1 MRGVTYPTGRPRA
14 WRMPRA
20 TYDRIVEKG
29 ILGPDDKV
37 ELLGGRLIVA
47 EPKYSPHAT
56 SVHLV
61 ARVLRQVFGE
71 GWYVRTEAPLALG
84 QFSEPEPDV
93 CVVRGDIR
101 DYRDAHPTEAA
112 LVVEVAE
119 SSLRLDRTV
128 KKNIYAAGGITDYW
142 IVNLVTRT
150 LEVYREPGDVPRR
163 RREYR
168 RMVTLDPEETV
179 SPLAA
184 PDAPIRVAD
193 LLP

>member
-1 MRGVTYPTGRPRA
+1 
-14 WRMPRA
+14 MPRA
-20 TYDRIVEKG
+20 TYDRIVEHG

-56 SVHLV
+56 AVLLV
-61 ARVLRQVFGE
+61 AETLRRIFRD
-71 GWYVRTEAPLALG
+71 GWHIRTEAPLALG

-93 CVVRGDIR
+93 CVVRGEIR
-101 DYRDAHPTEAA
+101 DYRDAHPTHAG

-119 SSLRLDRTV
+119 SSLRLDRTI
-128 KKNIYAAGGITDYW
+128 KKNIYAAAGIADYW
-142 IVNLVTRT
+142 IVNLVERV
-150 LEVYREPGDVPRR
+150 LEVYREPVEVRRR

-168 RMVTLDPEETV
+168 RVVTLGPDEV
-179 SPLAA
+179 VIPLAA
-184 PDAPIRVAD
+184 PDAHIRVAD